1 MPDVFWPHFFASA
14 GSSSDNPVLTAHFPV
29 PAGQILCLRFMIMR
43 RLVLGCL
50 SELQNGQGSALKT
63 CRSYLRRTPSNPPLD
78 PIPGQRHIVRR
89 HRKHMVGYRR
99 ANGVEEW
106 SVPPVLF
113 QPRTNLP
120 TFTLTGIIFRRNSGF
135 SPWHWRGILDFHRG
149 NCVESER

>member
-1 MPDVFWPHFFASA
+1 MNCVFWSIGVVWLQGIGHLLWCPH
-14 GSSSDNPVLTAHFPV
+14 SSHDCYRCPWTKLLPMCPDRT
-29 PAGQILCLRFMIMR
+29 
-43 RLVLGCL
+43 
-50 SELQNGQGSALKT
+50 
-63 CRSYLRRTPSNPPLD
+63 RTPSNPPLD

-135 SPWHWRGILDFHRG
+135 SLWHWRGILDFHRG